1 MQFIMRF
8 IVALWLRERDPV
20 FRIVCE
26 RQPVRIRLQ
35 VQVAVAWPSERL
47 IRNAVKKPTR
57 GVTGPDIRIY
67 INVYLSVGCGVLDPS
82 QRFIVLR
89 G

>member
-35 VQVAVAWPSERL
+35 VQVAVAWPAEGL
-47 IRNAVKKPTR
+47 VRNAVKNPTR
-57 GVTGPDIRIY
+57 GVTGLDVRIHV
-67 INVYLSVGCGVLDPS
+67 NVYLSVGCGLPDPS
-82 QRFIVLR
+82 
-89 G
+89 